1 MHKRLGLL
9 SVLALVGL
17 TVSCVD
23 LKEEIVSGITDK
35 YYVTPSGF
43 DALINA
49 SYEPL
54 RNFYG
59 QQSGFTVTVFG
70 TDEYTKGADGGNKY
84 INDYTGELNPD
95 AQYFREIWNDFY
107 RAINTTNAAIGR
119 AKSVNISDAARAG
132 KVAEARF
139 LRAFYYFHLVQMY
152 GDVTLTLDETTTPS
166 TVAKRD
172 PVAKVYDA
180 IIADLTYA
188 AANLPDVQK
197 EFGRVTRPA
206 VWFLLSKVY
215 LTRAQPGD
223 MALAATNAKKVID
236 SGLFTLLPRYADV
249 FDFKNQRNK
258 EVVWSVQFTADP
270 LTTGP
275 GNSGHL
281 YFLMEYD
288 KEAGMTR
295 DTKNGRP
302 FKRFRPT
309 QYLLGLWDRTKDS
322 RYDDMFLNVFYS
334 NNAATIPKKADGTPK
349 FAVGDTALWLPGYE
363 VSDAVRASAPYR
375 IYTPTQYSNRVFP
388 VLNKFL
394 DGNRLTQ
401 NDERG
406 SRDYMVFRYAEAYL
420 IAAEALMRDGKSAAA
435 VSYMNTLRRRAA
447 KKGSEAAMEVSA
459 GDLSLDFILD
469 ERARELTGET
479 MRWFDLVRTGKL
491 LERVKKYNPDGA
503 LNIQAYH
510 VLRPIPNSQIDRA
523 EKVGGVK
530 YPQNPGY

>member
-1 MHKRLGLL
+1 MHKKFSLL
-9 SVLALVGL
+9 SALVLAGL
-17 TVSCVD
+17 SASCVD
-23 LKEEIVSGITDK
+23 LKEELVSGITDK
-35 YYVTPSGF
+35 YYLTPVGF

-54 RNFYG
+54 RSFYG
-59 QQSGFTVTVFG
+59 QERGFTVTVFG
-70 TDEYTKGADGGNKY
+70 TDEYTKGADGSNKY
-84 INDYTGELNPD
+84 INDYDTQLNGD
-95 AQYFREIWNDFY
+95 AGIFRDTWTDFY

-119 AKSVNISDAARAG
+119 AKNVNITDVARAG
-132 KVAEARF
+132 KVAEARY
-139 LRAFYYFHLVQMY
+139 LRAFYYFHLIQMY
-152 GDVTLTLDETTTPS
+152 GDVTLILDETTAPS
-166 TVAKRD
+166 TIAKRD
-172 PVAKVYDA
+172 PKAKIYDA

-215 LTRAQPGD
+215 LTRAQAGD
-223 MALAATNAKKVID
+223 MALAATNAKLVIN

-309 QYLLGLWDRTKDS
+309 NYLLGLWDRTKDG

-334 NNAATIPKKADGTPK
+334 NNAATIPKKPDGTPK
-349 FAVGDTALWLPGYE
+349 FAVGDTAFWLPGVE
-363 VSDAVRASAPYR
+363 VSDAVRAAAPYR
-375 IYTPTQYSNRVFP
+375 IYTPKEYSNRIFP
-388 VLNKFL
+388 TLNKFL

-401 NDERG
+401 NDTRG

-420 IAAEALMRDGKSAAA
+420 IAAEALFRDGKSDEA
-435 VSYMNTLRRRAA
+435 VSFVNAVRRRAA
-447 KKGSEAAMEVSA
+447 KKGSESAMEVGA
-459 GDLSLDFILD
+459 GDLSIDFFLD

-491 LERVKKYNPDGA
+491 VERVKKYNPEAAAFIKD
-503 LNIQAYH
+503 YH
-510 VLRPIPNSQIDRA
+510 VLRPIPNTQLDRTT
-523 EKVGGVK
+523 GG
-530 YPQNPGY
+530 YLQNPGY